1 MLEPNFQRRVDA
13 FLANRNPGWSLGVAF
28 GCGHNPIQHKGYQD
42 FRDDVLRAV
51 DPDWVVNLG
60 DWHDAAFAS
69 RWENEEDWD
78 SEDEFRCLADDAR
91 RINEAAP
98 RARRVLLEGNHDDN
112 VSQPGRLP
120 KAVRNSIL
128 ARRDSILAAH
138 TADWH
143 TVPYGHDK
151 YFRIG
156 QITFQHGC
164 QTNLNAERDQCLLYG
179 VPYGL
184 HVSAHTHRPI
194 PPTLIVMP
202 GKVPVYG
209 AHFVN
214 VGTGADWDKM
224 RYIQRSNHALWGRG
238 VLIFEVNDRQRRS
251 AFASKQWNA
260 DLLIHSMANERA
272 CR

>member
-1 MLEPNFQRRVDA
+1 
-13 FLANRNPGWSLGVAF
+13 LGVAF
-28 GCGHNPIQHKGYQD
+28 GCGHNPIQHKGFQG
-42 FRDDVLRAV
+42 FRNDVLRAM

-78 SEDEFRCLADDAR
+78 SEDEFRELANDARQINESAPNAR
-91 RINEAAP
+91 RI
-98 RARRVLLEGNHDDN
+98 LLEGNHDDN

-120 KAVRNSIL
+120 KSVRKSLL
-128 ARRDSILAAH
+128 ARRDSVLGEHIG
-138 TADWH
+138 DWA

-151 YFRIG
+151 FYRIG

-164 QTNLNAERDQCLLYG
+164 QTNLNAERDQTLLYG

-194 PPTLIVMP
+194 PPTMIVLP

-209 AHFVN
+209 AHFCN
-214 VGTGADWDKM
+214 VGTGADWERM

-238 VLIFEVNDRQRRS
+238 VLIFEVNCKQRRS
-251 AFASKQWNA
+251 AFATRQWNA

-272 CR
+272 MR